1 MAPALVAAFG
11 YLLGSI
17 PVGLI
22 IGRLHRGID
31 VREYGSGKTGF
42 TNTLRSVGLGGA
54 LLTLSADVVKGAVPV
69 LVGRF
74 VFDDPWAGALGGI
87 GSVAGHNWPLF
98 ARFRGGRGVATGLGA
113 FLAVHPGAALLVL
126 LAAAI
131 VLAVT
136 RYVSLMSITGTAV
149 GFLALI
155 AFVVA
160 GLVPAEYLLFGAVVT
175 AAIEFNHI
183 SNIRRLLAGTEP
195 KLGQGGAPRA
205 PGSPSGADA

>member
-1 MAPALVAAFG
+1 M
-11 YLLGSI
+11 
-17 PVGLI
+17 
-22 IGRLHRGID
+22 
-31 VREYGSGKTGF
+31 
-42 TNTLRSVGLGGA
+42 
-54 LLTLSADVVKGAVPV
+54 
-69 LVGRF
+69 
-74 VFDDPWAGALGGI
+74 
-87 GSVAGHNWPLF
+87 
-98 ARFRGGRGVATGLGA
+98 
-113 FLAVHPGAALLVL
+113 L